1 MATSGSFSTN
11 SYDGRYYTVSW
22 TASQDVINNSST
34 ISWTLSCAGGAKSW
48 YAERTLIVTGAG
60 STLYSKSA
68 RVERYAGNIASG
80 SFYINHDTEGNA
92 NFSMGIQAA
101 VYVSTVNCTGSST
114 FSLTQIPRKSTL
126 SVGNGTLNTAQTLS
140 VTRKSTS
147 FTHTIT
153 ATCGSASTTIC
164 TNSSSTSISF
174 TPPIGWASQNTTG
187 TTVSVKYTI
196 TTYSG
201 NTSIGSN
208 IYTVTCSIPSSVKPT
223 CSLTLSDPTGYLD
236 TYGGYVKTKS
246 TLKVVIGTT
255 TSYGSAI
262 ASYSTTANGSTYTAS
277 SFTTGALKSSGTMTV
292 NAEVTDNRGRS
303 DTASSSISVLDY
315 KSPTVSSIK
324 VKRCDSDGTENS
336 QGEYAHVTFNGSVT
350 SLNSKNTAT
359 YVLKYKKTSESS
371 YTSVTLSD
379 YANSYS
385 VSNGTYIF
393 AADSGSSYNIT
404 VQITDNFETSS
415 TNTTVSTAATI
426 MNWLAS
432 GLGMAIGKVAE
443 IANAFEVAWAS
454 RFREN
459 VCVGEKDGY
468 LDGKPGVYVC
478 KEGYLHIQRD
488 TYDGAYYPYIG
499 FLIDSESTRMNALI
513 RYYSPNDTLQFLNA
527 SQYQFDNNVI
537 INNIKFTGNYKVLWS
552 GLLLM
557 TSYDTAN
564 LSESILSQP
573 NGIVLVWS
581 FYDNGAAFNGNFAYV
596 FVSKFHATSFNGR
609 GVSCSSINLD
619 YHMSKYVYVSNTAI
633 KGYTTNDTVTVGGV
647 TITNSHFVLRYVL
660 GV

>member
-552 GLLLM
+552 GSLLM

-564 LSESILSQP
+564 LSESVLSQP

-581 FYDNGAAFNGNFAYV
+581 FYDNGATYDGNFAYV

>member
-22 TASQDVINNSST
+22 TASQDVINNRST

-164 TNSSSTSISF
+164 TKSSSTSISF

-208 IYTVTCSIPSSVKPT
+208 SYTVTCSIPSSVKPT

-262 ASYSTTANGSTYTAS
+262 ASYSTTANDSTYTAS

-292 NAEVTDNRGRS
+292 NAEVTDKRGRS
-303 DTASSSISVLDY
+303 GTASSSISVLDY

-336 QGEYAHVTFNGSVT
+336 QGEYAQVTFNGSVT

-478 KEGYLHIQRD
+478 KEGYLQIQRD

-581 FYDNGAAFNGNFAYV
+581 FYDNGAASNSNFAYV
-596 FVSKFHATSFNGR
+596 FVSKFHVTSFNGK

-647 TITNSHFVLRYVL
+647 TITNSRFVLRYVL